1 MRCTSWPIFM
11 NHEDRRNTGGPQPTS
26 IAASNGVRPRRWMAN
41 GGGQLYDR
49 HLNDRNKAIE
59 LYQAVLAHETN
70 EQRRQEAQR
79 RLGDLGVK

>member
-1 MRCTSWPIFM
+1 M
-11 NHEDRRNTGGPQPTS
+11 NPASRRNTVGPPPTLS
-26 IAASNGVRPRRWMAN
+26 AVSNGIRPPLWTHGCVRL
-41 GGGQLYDR
+41 GLYDR